1 MAQMSTNLIRNGYI
15 SIPPQAFAHFQEQ
28 RQCDIVV
35 ASTNTILGSSKALD
49 IRKLK
54 VSILFWA
61 NSHSISKFGQ
71 NSKTM

>member
-28 RQCDIVV
+28 RQCDVVV

-49 IRKLK
+49 I
-54 VSILFWA
+54 
-61 NSHSISKFGQ
+61 
-71 NSKTM
+71 